1 MFDTPVTKDHLW
13 DGVWV
18 AQFGHKINLSEHPPT
33 FIEFL
38 RRIVDAEIKPADAGR
53 DYHGVLQ
60 RLGIRPHR
68 PLNVNLQL
76 APLTCIT
83 VAEGP

>member
-38 RRIVDAEIKPADAGR
+38 RRIVDGEITPTDAVR
-53 DYHGVLQ
+53 AYHAVLQ
-60 RLGIRPHR
+60 KLGIRPQR
-68 PLNVNLQL
+68 PLNVDLQL
-76 APLTCIT
+76 SKTYSHYRR
-83 VAEGP
+83 